1 MVKAAPQREKV
12 PMLATPHFNRL
23 PATERGITL
32 GDFLLPIRVGERMSA
47 RLRHIALIC
56 LGAVVVALTANIAI
70 AAPGTPVPVT
80 GQTLSVL
87 VVGGALGL
95 RRGALSIGLYL
106 LLGMFL
112 PIYAH
117 QEHGLTTIIGIN
129 SSGLVLGAVGGY
141 LVSFLFAGALVGWL
155 AENGWDR
162 HIGGAVGAMVLGEIV
177 IYAIAVPW
185 LAIALHVDL
194 AKAVALGLTP
204 FIIGDAIKLAIAAG
218 IFPFAW
224 WLVGRRTRSWG
235 YAERDDDLL
244 VTSGILFRRLV
255 IVPYGRMQL
264 VDLKA
269 GPIHRVLGIA
279 TVQLHTA
286 AATTDASIPGLVP
299 EVAADLRDRLARR
312 GEQRSAGL

>member
-1 MVKAAPQREKV
+1 
-12 PMLATPHFNRL
+12 MLATPHFNRL

-32 GDFLLPIRVGERMSA
+32 GDFLLPIRVSERMSA

-56 LGAVVVALTANIAI
+56 LGSIFVALTANVAI
-70 AAPGTPVPVT
+70 GVPGTPVPVT

-112 PIYAH
+112 PVFAH
-117 QEHGLTTIIGIN
+117 QQHGLSTIIGLN

-141 LVSFLFAGALVGWL
+141 LISFLFAGALVGWL

-162 HIGGAVGAMVLGEIV
+162 HIGGAVGAMILGEVV

-185 LAIALHVDL
+185 LALSLQVDL
-194 AKAVALGLTP
+194 QTAVAKGLTP

-224 WLVGRRTRSWG
+224 WLVGRR
-235 YAERDDDLL
+235 AE
-244 VTSGILFRRLV
+244 
-255 IVPYGRMQL
+255 
-264 VDLKA
+264 
-269 GPIHRVLGIA
+269 
-279 TVQLHTA
+279 
-286 AATTDASIPGLVP
+286 
-299 EVAADLRDRLARR
+299 DR
-312 GEQRSAGL
+312 